1 MIKWLYIIPEIIT
14 KLHVSLSSF
23 LPCVCGKNSSS
34 RPEVF
39 CKKSVLKNFA
49 KFTGKHLYQSL
60 FLIKLQA
67 SAFSA
72 NFAKFLRT
80 AFLTEQLRTVAA
92 SERKKDWRRKSVV
105 LLLNFYQT
113 DTRYDFKI
121 LCCKNLSL

>member
-39 CKKSVLKNFA
+39 SKKSVLKNFA

-105 LLLNFYQT
+105 LLLNFYQK

-121 LCCKNLSL
+121 LCYKNLSL